1 MTHKCCCETYS
12 GFCDAQQ
19 SLCVIHASQRGL
31 GDMLFDA
38 NVPALVTHNRQ
49 DISSAF
55 MDTQINEDV
64 CDHKSTKTPER
75 LSEVTA

>member
-1 MTHKCCCETYS
+1 
-12 GFCDAQQ
+12 
-19 SLCVIHASQRGL
+19 
-31 GDMLFDA
+31 MLFDA

-55 MDTQINEDV
+55 MDTHVNEDV

-75 LSEVTA
+75 LPEVTA